1 MEERDEMYCTL
12 CNGRGLDRYDRIC
25 RKCLG
30 TGYEPDTVDSRRQLT
45 LVPII
50 KTARDVQR

>member
-45 LVPII
+45 LAPIV
-50 KTARDVQR
+50 KTVRNGQR

>member
-12 CNGRGLDRYDRIC
+12 CNGRGLDRYDRLC

-30 TGYEPDTVDSRRQLT
+30 TGFEPDTVDSRRQLV
-45 LVPII
+45 LAPRV
-50 KTARDVQR
+50 KYAHDERR

>member
-50 KTARDVQR
+50 KTARNVQR

>member
-50 KTARDVQR
+50 KTVRNGQR